1 MSGTLLERLQQK
13 VDAELEQYRSGLL
26 SQGAQR
32 VTVGQLDNR
41 AGGLLSSRSELNVH
55 GASLD
60 NRGGVLVADAGLD
73 VQVSR
78 NATVSLSYDGQLARH
93 AVDSGFKG
101 GFAWRF

>member
-1 MSGTLLERLQQK
+1 M
-13 VDAELEQYRSGLL
+13 L

-60 NRGGVLVADAGLD
+60 HR
-73 VQVSR
+73 
-78 NATVSLSYDGQLARH
+78 
-93 AVDSGFKG
+93 
-101 GFAWRF
+101 